1 MPRNF
6 SHPHGVPLM
15 PLHQAHDQ
23 RALIARWRALASA
36 ARLRVRVLTEVNGEK
51 IIYLESTRLKDSTG
65 INYLSAGVHGD
76 EAGAAWGLLAW
87 AEDNIATLR
96 EQAFVIFPCMNPHG
110 LQGNT
115 RVDHR
120 GFDMNRRFHLD
131 DDPISG
137 PWRKIIAARSWR
149 IGLCLHEDYDAQGCY
164 VYELSQHRDSFSSR
178 ILEEC
183 INGIALDPRRSIDG
197 RPSRSG
203 IIHRRTIPSDLPG
216 MPEAIELF
224 RLGCPITLT
233 FETPSEFSLDDRVQA
248 QAAFVKAA
256 LHHAMNS

>member
-15 PLHQAHDQ
+15 SLHQAHDQ

-36 ARLRVRVLTEVNGEK
+36 ARLRVRVLTEVKGEK
-51 IIYLESTRLKDSTG
+51 IIYLESTRRKDSPD

-87 AEDNIATLR
+87 AEDNIATL
-96 EQAFVIFPCMNPHG
+96 QQKAFVIFPCMNPHG

-120 GFDMNRRFHLD
+120 GLDINRRFHLD

-137 PWRKIIAARSWR
+137 PWRKIIAARRWR

-164 VYELSQHRDSFSSR
+164 VYELSQHRGSLSSR
-178 ILEEC
+178 ILGEC

-203 IIHRRTIPSDLPG
+203 IIHRRIIPSDLPG

-224 RLGCPITLT
+224 RLGCPTTLT

-248 QAAFVKAA
+248 QASFVKAA
-256 LHHAMNS
+256 LHHAMNP